1 MGVAF
6 NSFLGL
12 IFFPFSSIEN
22 SVLLRLEKVTSICR
36 HNLQNQGLLFF
47 LAFGMCFCRF
57 CYSIY
62 EPIYHI
68 NHSKQTSRLLQ
79 QAYHILDMGT
89 QSLGTYSIGLLSPLL
104 FCKFLNNCETN
115 CRHTAASAKNKKKN
129 EFAVNLVLKNSFVE
143 RILTVAGNIIA
154 ILHECSI

>member
-1 MGVAF
+1 MTQFTTPRLV
-6 NSFLGL
+6 
-12 IFFPFSSIEN
+12 I
-22 SVLLRLEKVTSICR
+22 LRLEKGTSIRDTIC
-36 HNLQNQGLLFF
+36 NTKGCYLFF
-47 LAFGMCFCRF
+47 AFGMCFCRF

-115 CRHTAASAKNKKKN
+115 CRHTAANEKIKKT
-129 EFAVNLVLKNSFVE
+129 EVAVNLVVKK
-143 RILTVAGNIIA
+143 
-154 ILHECSI
+154 

>member
-1 MGVAF
+1 MGFVF

-12 IFFPFSSIEN
+12 MFFPFSSIEN
-22 SVLLRLEKVTSICR
+22 SVLLRLEKGTSIR
-36 HNLQNQGLLFF
+36 RNNLQNQGLLFF

-68 NHSKQTSRLLQ
+68 NHSKQTSGLLQ

-89 QSLGTYSIGLLSPLL
+89 QSLGANSIGLLSPLF

-115 CRHTAASAKNKKKN
+115 CRHTAASAKNKKN
-129 EFAVNLVLKNSFVE
+129 EFAVNLVLKNLFLE
-143 RILTVAGNIIA
+143 LILTVTGNIIA
-154 ILHECSI
+154 ILHQCSI